1 MNQFSAACFTRCRS
15 ESTACESLPPLC
27 PVTLTITGVGI
38 SSVRARRAREDSP
51 RQSKA
56 ASGFLNECLRRFTT
70 GWTGDAANER
80 NTKTGAIIAVG
91 DRGSIMLRQSG
102 ATEPTVM

>member
-15 ESTACESLPPLC
+15 VSTARESLPPLC

-38 SSVRARRAREDSP
+38 SSVSARRAREDSP

-56 ASGFLNECLRRFTT
+56 ANGFLNECLRRFTT
-70 GWTGDAANER
+70 GEAANEQKIKAGACIAVKDR
-80 NTKTGAIIAVG
+80 DGIMLKQTGA
-91 DRGSIMLRQSG
+91 
-102 ATEPTVM
+102 TVT